1 MTDNTTPYCQAARF
15 SSKTAAG
22 AVYTPLQ
29 ELVLAEEIICD
40 LSVYGFKITPD
51 WHVVVLGDP
60 PPDALHQRIEALLS
74 QGTLFNPKVEG
85 VINTP

>member
-40 LSVYGFKITPD
+40 LSVYRFKITPD
-51 WHVVVLGDP
+51 WHVVVLGDTR
-60 PPDALHQRIEALLS
+60 LMHC
-74 QGTLFNPKVEG
+74 
-85 VINTP
+85 INGLKLYYPRERFSIRKLRGL